1 MNDVVVSVKHLTKE
15 VALAQG
21 NTLKVL
27 DDISFD
33 VTNFKEEIGDG
44 MWYDAIGL
52 EAVDGTI
59 AETQNTNI
67 AKLRARFPNKFTEY
81 DANNRNLSAERKIL
95 ES

>member
-33 VTNFKEEIGDG
+33 VNQGVFVSIHPDQENRHCSTVFLVYYHLLK
-44 MWYDAIGL
+44 
-52 EAVDGTI
+52 
-59 AETQNTNI
+59 
-67 AKLRARFPNKFTEY
+67 AK
-81 DANNRNLSAERKIL
+81 S
-95 ES
+95 